1 MFPFNDD
8 PRTACI
14 VCNHVLNKEEP
25 ITYITHD
32 EDGMWQFL
40 CGKEHTTDDARIV
53 SLEEVYALDL
63 LLVKWQ
69 ICLVVVILIK
79 RNNVMNPLM

>member
-25 ITYITHD
+25 ITYISHD

-40 CGKEHTTDDARIV
+40 CGKEHTTDDARI
-53 SLEEVYALDL
+53 DL
-63 LLVKWQ
+63 
-69 ICLVVVILIK
+69 
-79 RNNVMNPLM
+79 

>member
-25 ITYITHD
+25 ITYINL
-32 EDGMWQFL
+32 MMRMV
-40 CGKEHTTDDARIV
+40 CGSSCV
-53 SLEEVYALDL
+53 
-63 LLVKWQ
+63 VKNIRQ
-69 ICLVVVILIK
+69 MMQELYL
-79 RNNVMNPLM
+79 